1 MYFYIQPTCM
11 KKSLLFLLTV
21 VSTFTGW
28 SQNYDPVKTLV
39 MINQLEKAKADL
51 DKSFTNAKYTAKPE
65 AYILKTAV
73 YASVANMDGKKDTP
87 AASQLIEEAD
97 AAFTK
102 YRELDPALALISEPI
117 YQNGIIM
124 LYSNYYTFG
133 YTDYNSKAY
142 QKALEKL
149 KKAIQYSDLLIKQKV
164 LTSTLDTN
172 VLILAAIT
180 AETGGYKDEAANYYT
195 KLADA
200 KVGGDGYEGVY
211 RYLVT
216 YHFGK
221 KNMEGFE
228 KYKKLGKEVFPKSD
242 YFDFDKVDFAVG
254 LVNTFTE
261 KLAAIDEVLA
271 SDPTNFKANQVLG
284 EIIFDTLNPRD
295 EEGMV
300 LPENY
305 IELEKKMIDAFT
317 RSSKSR
323 PDYEIPLL
331 YVGDHYINKASRV
344 EEKRN
349 KHAQDMK
356 ARTKPGTMASKED
369 VAKRDALDKEY
380 GETMEGAKDPYLAAA
395 AIFADRASKAELEVR
410 DKQQYKKVTSYLSEI
425 YGLKKVMAN
434 KAKNLADKAKWEAE
448 EKKWN
453 ERYES
458 IKN

>member
-1 MYFYIQPTCM
+1 M
-11 KKSLLFLLTV
+11 KKSLLVSLSIFLTI
-21 VSTFTGW
+21 TGW

-39 MINQLEKAKADL
+39 MINQLDKAKADL

-65 AYILKTAV
+65 AFILKTAV

-87 AASQLIEEAD
+87 AAAQLVEEAD

-102 YRELDPALALISEPI
+102 YRELDPALSLISEPI

-124 LYSNYYTFG
+124 LYSNYYSFG
-133 YTDYNSKAY
+133 YSDYNNKTY
-142 QKALEKL
+142 DKALGKL

-180 AETGGYKDEAANYYT
+180 AETGGYKDEAAAYYT

-295 EEGMV
+295 EGMV

-305 IELEKKMIDAFT
+305 NELEKKMIDAFS
-317 RSSKSR
+317 RSSKAR

-380 GETMEGAKDPYLAAA
+380 GDTMEGAKEPYLAAA
-395 AIFADRASKAELEVR
+395 AIFADRATKGELETR

>member
-1 MYFYIQPTCM
+1 
-11 KKSLLFLLTV
+11 
-21 VSTFTGW
+21 
-28 SQNYDPVKTLV
+28 
-39 MINQLEKAKADL
+39 
-51 DKSFTNAKYTAKPE
+51 
-65 AYILKTAV
+65 
-73 YASVANMDGKKDTP
+73 MDGKKDTP
-87 AASQLIEEAD
+87 AAAQLIEEAD

-102 YRELDPALALISEPI
+102 YRELDPALSLISEPI

-133 YTDYNSKAY
+133 YSDYNNKTY
-142 QKALEKL
+142 DKALGKL

-164 LTSTLDTN
+164 LTSSLDTN

-180 AETGGYKDEAANYYT
+180 AETGGYKDEAAAYYT

-254 LVNTFTE
+254 LVDTFTE

-295 EEGMV
+295 EGMV
-300 LPENY
+300 LPKNY
-305 IELEKKMIDAFT
+305 NELEKKMIDAFS
-317 RSSKSR
+317 RSSKAR

-331 YVGDHYINKASRV
+331 YVGDHYINKASRM
-344 EEKRN
+344 EEKRT

-380 GETMEGAKDPYLAAA
+380 GDTMEGAKEPYLAAA
-395 AIFADRASKAELEVR
+395 AIFAERATKGELEIR

-434 KAKNLADKAKWEAE
+434 KAKNLADKSKWEAE

>member
-1 MYFYIQPTCM
+1 M
-11 KKSLLFLLTV
+11 KKSLLVSLSIFLTI
-21 VSTFTGW
+21 TGW

-39 MINQLEKAKADL
+39 MINQLDKAKADL

-65 AYILKTAV
+65 AFILKTAV

-87 AASQLIEEAD
+87 AAAQLVEEAD

-102 YRELDPALALISEPI
+102 YRELDPALSLISEPI

-133 YTDYNSKAY
+133 YSDYNNKAY
-142 QKALEKL
+142 DKALGKL

-180 AETGGYKDEAANYYT
+180 AETGGYKDEAAAYYT

-295 EEGMV
+295 EGMV

-305 IELEKKMIDAFT
+305 NELEKKMIDAFS
-317 RSSKSR
+317 RSSKAR

-395 AIFADRASKAELEVR
+395 AIFADRATKGELETR

>member
-1 MYFYIQPTCM
+1 M
-11 KKSLLFLLTV
+11 KKSLLVSLSIFLTI
-21 VSTFTGW
+21 TGW

-39 MINQLEKAKADL
+39 MINQLDKAKTDL

-65 AYILKTAV
+65 AFILKTAV

-87 AASQLIEEAD
+87 AAAQLVEEAD

-102 YRELDPALALISEPI
+102 YRELDPALSLISEPI

-124 LYSNYYTFG
+124 LYSNYYSFG
-133 YTDYNSKAY
+133 YSDYNNKTY
-142 QKALEKL
+142 DKALGKL
-149 KKAIQYSDLLIKQKV
+149 KKAILYSDLLIKQKV

-180 AETGGYKDEAANYYT
+180 AETGGYKDEAAAYYT

-295 EEGMV
+295 EGMV

-305 IELEKKMIDAFT
+305 NELEKKND
-317 RSSKSR
+317 
-323 PDYEIPLL
+323 
-331 YVGDHYINKASRV
+331 
-344 EEKRN
+344 
-349 KHAQDMK
+349 
-356 ARTKPGTMASKED
+356 
-369 VAKRDALDKEY
+369 
-380 GETMEGAKDPYLAAA
+380 
-395 AIFADRASKAELEVR
+395 
-410 DKQQYKKVTSYLSEI
+410 
-425 YGLKKVMAN
+425 
-434 KAKNLADKAKWEAE
+434 
-448 EKKWN
+448 
-453 ERYES
+453 
-458 IKN
+458 

>member
-1 MYFYIQPTCM
+1 
-11 KKSLLFLLTV
+11 
-21 VSTFTGW
+21 
-28 SQNYDPVKTLV
+28 

-51 DKSFTNAKYTAKPE
+51 DKSFTNAKYTSKPE
-65 AYILKTAV
+65 AFILKTVV

-87 AASQLIEEAD
+87 AAAQLIEEAD

-102 YRELDPALALISEPI
+102 YRELDPALSLISEPI

-124 LYSNYYTFG
+124 LYTNYYSFG
-133 YTDYNSKAY
+133 YSEYTNKTYE
-142 QKALEKL
+142 KALEKL
-149 KKAIQYSDLLIKQKV
+149 KKAIHYSDLLIKQKM
-164 LTSTLDTN
+164 LISTLDTN

-180 AETGGYKDEAANYYT
+180 AETGGFKDDAAAYYA

-221 KNMEGFE
+221 KKMDSFE

-242 YFDFDKVDFAVG
+242 YFDFDKVDFAAG

-261 KLAAIDEVLA
+261 KIVAIDEVLA

-284 EIIFDTLNPRD
+284 EIIYDTLNPSD
-295 EEGMV
+295 EKGMV
-300 LPENY
+300 LPENFN
-305 IELEKKMIDAFT
+305 ELEKKMIDAFT
-317 RSSKSR
+317 RSSKTR

-331 YVGDHYINKASRV
+331 YIGDHYINKASRI

-369 VAKRDALDKEY
+369 VAKRDALDREY
-380 GETMEGAKDPYLAAA
+380 GETLELAKDPYLAAA
-395 AIFADRASKAELEVR
+395 VIFANRAAEKELESR
-410 DKQQYKKVTSYLSEI
+410 DKQQYRKVASYLSDI
-425 YGLKKVMAN
+425 YGLKKIMAN
-434 KAKNLADKAKWEAE
+434 KAKNLTDKTKWEAE

-453 ERYES
+453 DRYES

>member
-1 MYFYIQPTCM
+1 M
-11 KKSLLFLLTV
+11 KKSLLVSLSIFLTI
-21 VSTFTGW
+21 TGW

-39 MINQLEKAKADL
+39 MINQLDKAKADL

-65 AYILKTAV
+65 AFILKTAV

-87 AASQLIEEAD
+87 AAAQLVEEAD

-102 YRELDPALALISEPI
+102 YRELDPALSLISEPI

-124 LYSNYYTFG
+124 LYSNYYSFG
-133 YTDYNSKAY
+133 YSDYNNKTY
-142 QKALEKL
+142 DKALGKL
-149 KKAIQYSDLLIKQKV
+149 KKAILYSDLLIKQKV

-180 AETGGYKDEAANYYT
+180 AETGGYKDEAAAYYT

-284 EIIFDTLNPRD
+284 EIIYDTLNPRD
-295 EEGMV
+295 EGMV

-305 IELEKKMIDAFT
+305 NELEKKMIDAFS
-317 RSSKSR
+317 RSSKAR

-380 GETMEGAKDPYLAAA
+380 GDTMEGAKEPYLAAA
-395 AIFADRASKAELEVR
+395 AIFADRATKGELETR

>member
-1 MYFYIQPTCM
+1 M
-11 KKSLLFLLTV
+11 KKSLLVSLSIFLTI
-21 VSTFTGW
+21 TGW

-39 MINQLEKAKADL
+39 MINQLDKAKADL

-65 AYILKTAV
+65 AFILKTAV

-87 AASQLIEEAD
+87 AAAQLVEEAD

-102 YRELDPALALISEPI
+102 YRELDPALSLISEPI

-133 YTDYNSKAY
+133 YSDYNNKAY
-142 QKALEKL
+142 DKALGKL

-164 LTSTLDTN
+164 LTSNLDTN

-180 AETGGYKDEAANYYT
+180 AETGGYKDEAAAYYT

-295 EEGMV
+295 EGMV

-305 IELEKKMIDAFT
+305 NELEKKMIDAFS
-317 RSSKSR
+317 RSSKAR

-369 VAKRDALDKEY
+369 VAKRDALDKEF
-380 GETMEGAKDPYLAAA
+380 GDTMEGAKEPYLAAA
-395 AIFADRASKAELEVR
+395 AIFADRATKGELETR

>member
-142 QKALEKL
+142 EKALEKL

>member
-1 MYFYIQPTCM
+1 M
-11 KKSLLFLLTV
+11 KKSLLFSLTIFL
-21 VSTFTGW
+21 SFAGW

-39 MINQLEKAKADL
+39 MLNQLDKAKTDL

-73 YASVANMDGKKDTP
+73 YASVSMMDGKKDTP
-87 AASQLIEEAD
+87 AAVQLVEEAD

-102 YRELDPALALISEPI
+102 YRELDPALSLISEPI

-133 YTDYNSKAY
+133 YSDYNNKSY
-142 QKALEKL
+142 DKALEKL
-149 KKAIQYSDLLIKQKV
+149 KKAILYSDLLIKQKV
-164 LTSTLDTN
+164 LTSSLDTN

-180 AETGGYKDEAANYYT
+180 AETGGYKDQAADYYT

-200 KVGGDGYEGVY
+200 KVGGEGYEGVY

-221 KNMEGFE
+221 KNMEAFE
-228 KYKKLGKEVFPKSD
+228 KYKKIGKEVFPKSD

-300 LPENY
+300 LPANY
-305 IELEKKMIDAFT
+305 NELEKKMIDAFT
-317 RSSKSR
+317 RSSKAR

-331 YVGDHYINKASRV
+331 YIGDHYINKATRV

-349 KHAQDMK
+349 KHAQEMK

-380 GETMEGAKDPYLAAA
+380 GDTMEGAKDP
-395 AIFADRASKAELEVR
+395 
-410 DKQQYKKVTSYLSEI
+410 
-425 YGLKKVMAN
+425 
-434 KAKNLADKAKWEAE
+434 
-448 EKKWN
+448 
-453 ERYES
+453 
-458 IKN
+458 

>member
-1 MYFYIQPTCM
+1 M
-11 KKSLLFLLTV
+11 KKSLLVSLSIFLTI
-21 VSTFTGW
+21 TGW

-39 MINQLEKAKADL
+39 MINQLDKAKADL

-65 AYILKTAV
+65 AFILKTAV

-87 AASQLIEEAD
+87 AAAQLVEEAD

-102 YRELDPALALISEPI
+102 YRELDPALSLISEPI

-124 LYSNYYTFG
+124 LYSNYYSFG
-133 YTDYNSKAY
+133 YSDYNNKAY
-142 QKALEKL
+142 DKALGKL

-180 AETGGYKDEAANYYT
+180 AETGGYKDEAAAYYT

-261 KLAAIDEVLA
+261 KLAAIEEVLA

-295 EEGMV
+295 EGMV

-305 IELEKKMIDAFT
+305 NELEKKMIDAFS
-317 RSSKSR
+317 RSSKAR

-380 GETMEGAKDPYLAAA
+380 GDTMEGAKEPYLAAA
-395 AIFADRASKAELEVR
+395 AIFADRATKGELETR

>member
-1 MYFYIQPTCM
+1 M

-21 VSTFTGW
+21 VSTFTAW
-28 SQNYDPVKTLV
+28 SQSYDPVKTLV

-97 AAFTK
+97 AAFNK

-142 QKALEKL
+142 EKALEKL

-317 RSSKSR
+317 RSFKLR

>member
-28 SQNYDPVKTLV
+28 SQSYDPVKTLV

-51 DKSFTNAKYTAKPE
+51 DKSFTNAKYTAKSE

-73 YASVANMDGKKDTP
+73 YANVANMDGKKDTP

-97 AAFTK
+97 AAFNK

-142 QKALEKL
+142 EKALEKL

-172 VLILAAIT
+172 VIILAAIT

-228 KYKKLGKEVFPKSD
+228 KYKNLGKEVFPKSD

-323 PDYEIPLL
+323 PGYEIPLL

-380 GETMEGAKDPYLAAA
+380 GETMEGAKDTYLAAA

>member
-1 MYFYIQPTCM
+1 M
-11 KKSLLFLLTV
+11 KKCLLVSLSIFLTI
-21 VSTFTGW
+21 TGW

-39 MINQLEKAKADL
+39 MINQLDKAKADL

-65 AYILKTAV
+65 AFILKTAV

-87 AASQLIEEAD
+87 AAAQLVEEAD

-102 YRELDPALALISEPI
+102 YRELDPALSLISEPI

-133 YTDYNSKAY
+133 YSDYNNKAY
-142 QKALEKL
+142 DKALGKL

-164 LTSTLDTN
+164 LTSSLDTN

-180 AETGGYKDEAANYYT
+180 AETGGYKDEAAAYYT

-295 EEGMV
+295 EGMV

-305 IELEKKMIDAFT
+305 NELEKKMIDAFS
-317 RSSKSR
+317 RSSKAR

-395 AIFADRASKAELEVR
+395 AIFAERATKGELETR

>member
-1 MYFYIQPTCM
+1 M
-11 KKSLLFLLTV
+11 LFTLSIILTF
-21 VSTFTGW
+21 SGW
-28 SQNYDPVKTLV
+28 SQNYDPIKTLV

-51 DKSFTNAKYTAKPE
+51 DKSFTNAKYTSKPE
-65 AYILKTAV
+65 AFILKTVV

-87 AASQLIEEAD
+87 AAAQLIEEAD

-102 YRELDPALALISEPI
+102 YRELDPALSLISEPI

-124 LYSNYYTFG
+124 LYTNYYSFG
-133 YTDYNSKAY
+133 YSEYTNKTYE
-142 QKALEKL
+142 KALEKL
-149 KKAIQYSDLLIKQKV
+149 KKAIHYSDLLIKQKM
-164 LTSTLDTN
+164 LISTLDTN

-180 AETGGYKDEAANYYT
+180 AETGGFKDDAAAYYA

-221 KNMEGFE
+221 KKMDSFE

-242 YFDFDKVDFAVG
+242 YFDFDKVDFAAG

-261 KLAAIDEVLA
+261 KIVAIDEVLA

-284 EIIFDTLNPRD
+284 EIIYDTLNPSD
-295 EEGMV
+295 EKGMV
-300 LPENY
+300 LPENFN
-305 IELEKKMIDAFT
+305 ELEKKMIDAFT
-317 RSSKSR
+317 RSSKTR

-331 YVGDHYINKASRV
+331 YIGDHYINKASRI

-369 VAKRDALDKEY
+369 VAKRDALDREY
-380 GETMEGAKDPYLAAA
+380 GETLELAKDPYLAAA
-395 AIFADRASKAELEVR
+395 VIFANRAAEKELESR
-410 DKQQYKKVTSYLSEI
+410 DKQQYRKVAGYLSDI
-425 YGLKKVMAN
+425 YGLKKIMAN
-434 KAKNLADKAKWEAE
+434 KAKNLTDKTKWEAE

-453 ERYES
+453 DRYES

>member
-1 MYFYIQPTCM
+1 M
-11 KKSLLFLLTV
+11 KKSLLLIIAFAI
-21 VSTFTGW
+21 SFAGW
-28 SQNYDPVKTLV
+28 AQNYDPVKTLV
-39 MINQLEKAKADL
+39 MLNQLDKAKADL
-51 DKSFTNAKYTAKPE
+51 DKAFTNAKYTSKPE
-65 AYILKTAV
+65 AFILKTAI
-73 YASVANMDGKKDTP
+73 YASVSMMDGKKDTP
-87 AASQLIEEAD
+87 VAAQLVEEAD

-102 YRELDPALALISEPI
+102 YRELDPALSLINEPI

-133 YTDYNSKAY
+133 YSDYNNKSY
-142 QKALEKL
+142 DKALEKL

-180 AETGGYKDEAANYYT
+180 AETGGYKDEAAAYYT

-200 KVGGDGYEGVY
+200 KVGGEGYEGVY

-216 YHFGK
+216 YNFGK

-228 KYKKLGKEVFPKSD
+228 KYKNLGKEVFPKSD

-254 LVNTFTE
+254 LVNTFAE
-261 KLAAIDEVLA
+261 KLKAIDEVLA

-284 EIIFDTLNPRD
+284 EIIYDTLNPRD
-295 EEGMV
+295 EEGAI

-305 IELEKKMIDAFT
+305 NELEKKMVDAFT
-317 RSSKSR
+317 RSSKIK
-323 PDYEIPLL
+323 PQYEIPLL
-331 YVGDHYINKASRV
+331 YIGDHYINKASRV
-344 EEKRN
+344 DEKRN

-380 GETMEGAKDPYLAAA
+380 WDTMDGAREPYLAAA
-395 AIFADRASKAELEVR
+395 SIFADRGTKGELEAR

-434 KAKNLADKAKWEAE
+434 KAKNLADKAKWESE

-453 ERYES
+453 DRYES

>member
-1 MYFYIQPTCM
+1 M
-11 KKSLLFLLTV
+11 KKCLLVSLSIFLTI
-21 VSTFTGW
+21 TGW

-39 MINQLEKAKADL
+39 MINQLDKAKADL
-51 DKSFTNAKYTAKPE
+51 DKSSTNTKYTAKPE
-65 AYILKTAV
+65 AFILKAAV
-73 YASVANMDGKKDTP
+73 YAGVANMDGKKDTP
-87 AASQLIEEAD
+87 AAAQLIEEAD

-102 YRELDPALALISEPI
+102 YRELDPALSLISEPI

-133 YTDYNSKAY
+133 YSDYNNKTY
-142 QKALEKL
+142 DKALGKL

-164 LTSTLDTN
+164 LTSSLDTN

-180 AETGGYKDEAANYYT
+180 AETGGYKDEAAAYYT

-254 LVNTFTE
+254 LVDTFTE

-295 EEGMV
+295 EGIL

-305 IELEKKMIDAFT
+305 NELEKKMIDAFS
-317 RSSKSR
+317 RSSKAR
-323 PDYEIPLL
+323 PNYEIPLL
-331 YVGDHYINKASRV
+331 YVGDHYINKASRM
-344 EEKRN
+344 EEKRT

-380 GETMEGAKDPYLAAA
+380 GDIMEGAKEPYLAAA
-395 AIFADRASKAELEVR
+395 AIFAERATKGELEIR

>member
-1 MYFYIQPTCM
+1 M
-11 KKSLLFLLTV
+11 KKCLLVSLSIFLAI
-21 VSTFTGW
+21 TGW

-39 MINQLEKAKADL
+39 MINQLDKAKADL

-65 AYILKTAV
+65 AFILKTAV

-87 AASQLIEEAD
+87 AAAQLVEEAD
-97 AAFTK
+97 AAFIK
-102 YRELDPALALISEPI
+102 YRELDPALSLISEPI

-133 YTDYNSKAY
+133 YSDYNNKAY
-142 QKALEKL
+142 DKALGKL

-164 LTSTLDTN
+164 LTSSLDTN

-180 AETGGYKDEAANYYT
+180 AETGGYKDEAAAYYT

-295 EEGMV
+295 EGMV

-305 IELEKKMIDAFT
+305 NELEKKMIDAFS
-317 RSSKSR
+317 RSSKAR

-395 AIFADRASKAELEVR
+395 AIFAERATKGELEIR

>member
-1 MYFYIQPTCM
+1 M
-11 KKSLLFLLTV
+11 KKCLLFSLSIFLTI
-21 VSTFTGW
+21 TGW

-39 MINQLEKAKADL
+39 MINQLDKAKADL
-51 DKSFTNAKYTAKPE
+51 DKSFTNTKYTAKPE
-65 AYILKTAV
+65 AFILKAAV
-73 YASVANMDGKKDTP
+73 YAGVANMNGKKDTP
-87 AASQLIEEAD
+87 AAAQIIEEAD

-102 YRELDPALALISEPI
+102 YRELDPALSLISEPI
-117 YQNGIIM
+117 YQNGIVM

-133 YTDYNSKAY
+133 YSDYNNKTY
-142 QKALEKL
+142 DKALGKL

-164 LTSTLDTN
+164 LTSSLDTN

-180 AETGGYKDEAANYYT
+180 AETGGYKDEAAAYYT

-200 KVGGDGYEGVY
+200 KVEGDGYEGVY
-211 RYLVT
+211 RYLVN

-254 LVNTFTE
+254 LVDTFTE

-295 EEGMV
+295 EGMV

-305 IELEKKMIDAFT
+305 NELEKKMIDAFSF
-317 RSSKSR
+317 SSKAR
-323 PDYEIPLL
+323 PNYEIPLL
-331 YVGDHYINKASRV
+331 YVGDHYINKASRM
-344 EEKRN
+344 EEKRT

-380 GETMEGAKDPYLAAA
+380 GDIMEGAKEPFLAAA
-395 AIFADRASKAELEVR
+395 AIFAERATKGELEIR

-434 KAKNLADKAKWEAE
+434 KAKNPADKAKWEAE

>member
-1 MYFYIQPTCM
+1 M
-11 KKSLLFLLTV
+11 KKSLLVSLSIFLTI
-21 VSTFTGW
+21 TGW

-39 MINQLEKAKADL
+39 MINQLDKAKTDL

-65 AYILKTAV
+65 AFILKTAV

-87 AASQLIEEAD
+87 AAAQLVEEAD

-102 YRELDPALALISEPI
+102 YRELDPALSLISEPI

-124 LYSNYYTFG
+124 LYSNYYSSG
-133 YTDYNSKAY
+133 YSDYNNKAY
-142 QKALEKL
+142 DKALGKL

-180 AETGGYKDEAANYYT
+180 AETGGYKDEAAAYYT

-228 KYKKLGKEVFPKSD
+228 KYKKLGKEVFPKSN

-295 EEGMV
+295 EGMV

-305 IELEKKMIDAFT
+305 NELEKKMIDAFS
-317 RSSKSR
+317 RSSKAR

-380 GETMEGAKDPYLAAA
+380 GDTMEGAKEPYLAAA
-395 AIFADRASKAELEVR
+395 AIFADRATKGELETR

>member
-1 MYFYIQPTCM
+1 M
-11 KKSLLFLLTV
+11 KKNMLFTLSIILTF
-21 VSTFTGW
+21 SGW
-28 SQNYDPVKTLV
+28 SQNYDPIKTLV

-51 DKSFTNAKYTAKPE
+51 DKSFTNAKYTSKPE
-65 AYILKTAV
+65 AFILKTVV

-87 AASQLIEEAD
+87 AAAQLIEEAD

-102 YRELDPALALISEPI
+102 YRELDPALSLISEPI

-124 LYSNYYTFG
+124 LYTNYYSFG
-133 YTDYNSKAY
+133 YSEYTNKTYE
-142 QKALEKL
+142 KALEKL
-149 KKAIQYSDLLIKQKV
+149 KKAIHYSDLLIKQKM
-164 LTSTLDTN
+164 LISTLDTN

-180 AETGGYKDEAANYYT
+180 AETGGFKDDAAAYYA

-221 KNMEGFE
+221 KKMDSFE

-242 YFDFDKVDFAVG
+242 YFDFDKVDFAAG

-261 KLAAIDEVLA
+261 KIVAIDEVLA

-284 EIIFDTLNPRD
+284 EIIYDTLNPSD
-295 EEGMV
+295 EKGMV
-300 LPENY
+300 LPENFN
-305 IELEKKMIDAFT
+305 ELEKKMIDAFT
-317 RSSKSR
+317 RSSKTR

-331 YVGDHYINKASRV
+331 YIGDHYINKASRI

-369 VAKRDALDKEY
+369 VAKRDALDREY
-380 GETMEGAKDPYLAAA
+380 GETLELAKDPYLAAA
-395 AIFADRASKAELEVR
+395 VIFANRAAEKELESR
-410 DKQQYKKVTSYLSEI
+410 DKQQYRKVAGYLSDI
-425 YGLKKVMAN
+425 YGLKKIMAN
-434 KAKNLADKAKWEAE
+434 KAKNLTDKTKWEAE

-453 ERYES
+453 DRYES

>member
-1 MYFYIQPTCM
+1 M
-11 KKSLLFLLTV
+11 KKSLLVSLSIFLTI
-21 VSTFTGW
+21 TGW

-39 MINQLEKAKADL
+39 MINQLDKAKADL

-65 AYILKTAV
+65 AFILKTAV

-87 AASQLIEEAD
+87 AAAQLVEEAD

-102 YRELDPALALISEPI
+102 YRELDPALSLISEPI

-124 LYSNYYTFG
+124 LYSNYYSFG
-133 YTDYNSKAY
+133 YSDYNNKTY
-142 QKALEKL
+142 DKALGKL
-149 KKAIQYSDLLIKQKV
+149 KKAILYSDLLIKQKV

-180 AETGGYKDEAANYYT
+180 AETGGYKDEAAAYYT

-295 EEGMV
+295 EGMV

-305 IELEKKMIDAFT
+305 NELEKKMIDAFS
-317 RSSKSR
+317 RSSKAR

-380 GETMEGAKDPYLAAA
+380 GDTMEGAKEPYLAAA
-395 AIFADRASKAELEVR
+395 AIFADRATKGELETR

>member
-1 MYFYIQPTCM
+1 M
-11 KKSLLFLLTV
+11 KKSLLVSLSIFLTI
-21 VSTFTGW
+21 TGW

-39 MINQLEKAKADL
+39 MINQLDKAKADL

-65 AYILKTAV
+65 AFILKTAV

-87 AASQLIEEAD
+87 AAAQLVEEAD

-102 YRELDPALALISEPI
+102 YRELDPALSLISEPI

-124 LYSNYYTFG
+124 LYSNYYSFG
-133 YTDYNSKAY
+133 YSDYNNKAY
-142 QKALEKL
+142 DKALGKL

-164 LTSTLDTN
+164 LTSSLDTN

-180 AETGGYKDEAANYYT
+180 AETGGYKDEAAAYYT

-284 EIIFDTLNPRD
+284 EIIYDTLNPRD
-295 EEGMV
+295 EGMV

-305 IELEKKMIDAFT
+305 NELEKKMIDAFS
-317 RSSKSR
+317 RSSKAR

-380 GETMEGAKDPYLAAA
+380 GDTMEGAKEPYLAAA
-395 AIFADRASKAELEVR
+395 AIFADRATKGELEIR

>member
-1 MYFYIQPTCM
+1 M
-11 KKSLLFLLTV
+11 KKSLLVSLSIFLTI
-21 VSTFTGW
+21 TGW

-39 MINQLEKAKADL
+39 MINQLDKAKADL

-65 AYILKTAV
+65 AFILKTAV

-87 AASQLIEEAD
+87 AAAQLVEEAD

-102 YRELDPALALISEPI
+102 YRELDPALSLISEPI

-124 LYSNYYTFG
+124 LYSNYYSFG
-133 YTDYNSKAY
+133 YSDYNNKTY
-142 QKALEKL
+142 DKALGKL

-164 LTSTLDTN
+164 LTSSLDTN

-180 AETGGYKDEAANYYT
+180 AETGGYKDEAAAYYT

-284 EIIFDTLNPRD
+284 EIIYDTLNPRD
-295 EEGMV
+295 EGVV

-305 IELEKKMIDAFT
+305 NELEKKMIDAFS
-317 RSSKSR
+317 RSSKAR

-380 GETMEGAKDPYLAAA
+380 GDTMEGAKEPYLAAA
-395 AIFADRASKAELEVR
+395 AIFADRATKGELEIR

>member
-1 MYFYIQPTCM
+1 M
-11 KKSLLFLLTV
+11 KKCLLVSLSIFLTI
-21 VSTFTGW
+21 TGW

-39 MINQLEKAKADL
+39 MINQLDKAKADL

-65 AYILKTAV
+65 AFILKTAV

-87 AASQLIEEAD
+87 AAAQLVEEAD

-102 YRELDPALALISEPI
+102 YRELDPALSLISEPI

-133 YTDYNSKAY
+133 YSDYNNKAY
-142 QKALEKL
+142 DKALGKL

-164 LTSTLDTN
+164 LTSNLDTN

-180 AETGGYKDEAANYYT
+180 AETGGYKDEAAAYYT

-261 KLAAIDEVLA
+261 KLAAIEEVLA

-295 EEGMV
+295 EGMV

-305 IELEKKMIDAFT
+305 NELEKKMIDAFS
-317 RSSKSR
+317 RSSKAR

-380 GETMEGAKDPYLAAA
+380 GDTMEGAKEPYLAAA
-395 AIFADRASKAELEVR
+395 AIFADRATKGELETR

>member
-97 AAFTK
+97 AAFNK

-142 QKALEKL
+142 EKALEKL

-200 KVGGDGYEGVY
+200 KVGGEGYEGVY

-380 GETMEGAKDPYLAAA
+380 GETMGGAKDPYLAAA
-395 AIFADRASKAELEVR
+395 AIFADRASKAELVAR

-434 KAKNLADKAKWEAE
+434 KAKNLVDKAKWEAE

-453 ERYES
+453 DRYES

>member
-1 MYFYIQPTCM
+1 M
-11 KKSLLFLLTV
+11 KKSLLVSLSIFLTI
-21 VSTFTGW
+21 TGW

-39 MINQLEKAKADL
+39 MINQLDKAKADL

-65 AYILKTAV
+65 AFILKTAV

-87 AASQLIEEAD
+87 AAAQLVEEAD

-102 YRELDPALALISEPI
+102 YRELDPALSLISEPI

-124 LYSNYYTFG
+124 LYSNYYSFG
-133 YTDYNSKAY
+133 YSDYNNKTY
-142 QKALEKL
+142 DKALGKL
-149 KKAIQYSDLLIKQKV
+149 KKAILYSDLLIKQKV

-180 AETGGYKDEAANYYT
+180 AETGGYKDEAAAYYT

-284 EIIFDTLNPRD
+284 EIIYDTLNPRD
-295 EEGMV
+295 EGMV

-305 IELEKKMIDAFT
+305 NELEKKMIDAFS
-317 RSSKSR
+317 RSSKAR

-369 VAKRDALDKEY
+369 VAKRDALDKEF
-380 GETMEGAKDPYLAAA
+380 GDTMEGAKEPYLAAA
-395 AIFADRASKAELEVR
+395 AIFADRATKGELETR